1 MCRRHLAQAF
11 ERIGALQSES
21 LFVMDPF
28 SPDDTRDGELPPFE
42 IAKAYAFKLVLERV
56 AATLQRP
63 ASKLL
68 GEPVAEYIAS
78 QLTVKGG
85 GAPASRTVRQ
95 VLSRCQDPSWYPG
108 KPSEQRS
115 TAGRKPIYSEHS
127 KNEVARVGMDIK
139 RNLQI
144 PSPRRVRQRLSQVAR
159 NPETG
164 RGMSNS
170 TVQRIFKER
179 CYDETED
186 DPWQYLT
193 CISQDYLA
201 EHLKPGRVICA
212 KHILDIF
219 TASSWHNQLAFDPCY
234 SLLPKTQ
241 EKYEELQVAALGKKR
256 WRSKRAAKTGP
267 NYRAPATARSQASQ
281 SIRVDWTPVFAR
293 GKLAIYVCDKRA
305 DDPSQ
310 PKKLADAGN
319 LAKFVRNVLPGILQ
333 TMKQKYGW
341 SNLPRQVIHDKAS
354 YMVTTCHERLHVT
367 FAAALQD
374 ARMQS
379 WVGGAHDPTD
389 WLAKKFGDVY
399 LHETVVSHIRRLL
412 DHEFP
417 CSRLGETPAQF
428 KQRMQKVEDFMNSD
442 AFAADDG
449 GRGLRGLATEMLE
462 RCKEVVKRQGERI
475 PK

>member
-1 MCRRHLAQAF
+1 M
-11 ERIGALQSES
+11 
-21 LFVMDPF
+21 
-28 SPDDTRDGELPPFE
+28 
-42 IAKAYAFKLVLERV
+42 
-56 AATLQRP
+56 
-63 ASKLL
+63 
-68 GEPVAEYIAS
+68 
-78 QLTVKGG
+78 
-85 GAPASRTVRQ
+85 
-95 VLSRCQDPSWYPG
+95 
-108 KPSEQRS
+108 
-115 TAGRKPIYSEHS
+115 
-127 KNEVARVGMDIK
+127 
-139 RNLQI
+139 
-144 PSPRRVRQRLSQVAR
+144 
-159 NPETG
+159 
-164 RGMSNS
+164 
-170 TVQRIFKER
+170 
-179 CYDETED
+179 
-186 DPWQYLT
+186 
-193 CISQDYLA
+193 
-201 EHLKPGRVICA
+201 
-212 KHILDIF
+212 
-219 TASSWHNQLAFDPCY
+219 
-234 SLLPKTQ
+234 
-241 EKYEELQVAALGKKR
+241 
-256 WRSKRAAKTGP
+256 
-267 NYRAPATARSQASQ
+267 
-281 SIRVDWTPVFAR
+281 
-293 GKLAIYVCDKRA
+293 IYVCDKRA

-341 SNLPRQVIHDKAS
+341 SNLPRQVIHDKAI

-449 GRGLRGLATEMLE
+449 GRGLRGLATELLE